1 VVLSPGIRQR
11 ESDHSSIHLLVGVLK
26 HRVNFIFHLMD
37 FSVSDRQK
45 NEAYREET
53 FMDITCIVDQSN
65 NNCLFPVEPT

>member
-1 VVLSPGIRQR
+1 
-11 ESDHSSIHLLVGVLK
+11 
-26 HRVNFIFHLMD
+26 MD